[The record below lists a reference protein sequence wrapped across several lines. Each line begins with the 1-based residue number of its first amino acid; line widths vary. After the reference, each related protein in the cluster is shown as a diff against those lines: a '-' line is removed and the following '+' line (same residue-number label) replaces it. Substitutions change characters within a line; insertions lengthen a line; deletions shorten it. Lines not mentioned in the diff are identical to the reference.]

1 MRVWFFVGSVLEQFT
16 SDSCTCCWTGKPL
29 LLDSLY
35 FPRMR
40 PQPLAQRF
48 GDACSIDAAYI
59 ANFGEEVVR
68 GQPLFVLSVLLKQL
82 EPSLRA
88 AAGVGAWQVPR
99 LRLYNNH

>member
-1 MRVWFFVGSVLEQFT
+1 M
-16 SDSCTCCWTGKPL
+16 
-29 LLDSLY
+29 
-35 FPRMR
+35 
-40 PQPLAQRF
+40 
-48 GDACSIDAAYI
+48 
-59 ANFGEEVVR
+59 R